1 MVANS
6 RWTAGRIFL
15 LLARL
20 ALAAIFL
27 AAAYGKL
34 SPLTAKQWTL
44 SSLKITPASL
54 NLSMTFFAM
63 QLSSY
68 QMFPDW
74 AVSPIAH
81 TLPWVELAL
90 VILLLAGLGLRYV
103 GIIATLLLAAFWAVI
118 IRAYALHLGINCGCF
133 GPNEKLTG
141 WRVVEDGGFF
151 ALGLALTIGAFLIH
165 RRSRSSPS
173 LRLRRDGVCLP

>member
-1 MVANS
+1 MVANA
-6 RWTAGRIFL
+6 RWTLGRVL
-15 LLARL
+15 LLVARL
-20 ALAAIFL
+20 ALAAIFI

-44 SSLKITPASL
+44 SSLKITPVSL

-68 QMFPDW
+68 QMLPDW

-81 TLPWVELAL
+81 VLPWIELVL
-90 VILLLAGLGLRYV
+90 GILLLTGIGLRYV
-103 GIIATLLLAAFWAVI
+103 APAATLLLALFWAVI
-118 IRAYALHLGINCGCF
+118 IRSYALHLGINCGCF
-133 GPNEKLTG
+133 GPNETLTG

-151 ALGLALTIGAFLIH
+151 ALGLAVTIGAFIFH
-165 RRSRSSPS
+165 RRQRSSPVS
-173 LRLRRDGVCLP
+173 ALP

>member
-1 MVANS
+1 MSSSANWS
-6 RWTAGRIFL
+6 KGRVL
-15 LLARL
+15 LLMGRL
-20 ALAAIFL
+20 ALAVTFL

-44 SSLKITPASL
+44 GSLKVTPASL
-54 NLSMTFFAM
+54 ELSMTFFAM
-63 QLSSY
+63 QVSSY

-81 TLPWVELAL
+81 TVPWVELAL
-90 VILLLAGLGLRYV
+90 VILLFTGLGLRYV
-103 GIIATLLLAAFWAVI
+103 GIIATLVLAAFWAVI

-141 WRVVEDGGFF
+141 WRVLEDGVFF
-151 ALGLALTIGAFLIH
+151 AIGLAVTIGAFIHH
-165 RRSRSSPS
+165 RRHRLDASAFARTEVSPS
-173 LRLRRDGVCLP
+173 

>member
-1 MVANS
+1 MAATA
-6 RWTAGRIFL
+6 RWTLGRVL
-15 LLARL
+15 LLVGRL
-20 ALAAIFL
+20 ALATIFL

-34 SPLTAKQWTL
+34 SPLTAKQWTV
-44 SSLKITPASL
+44 SSLKITPASI

-68 QMFPDW
+68 QMLPDW

-90 VILLLAGLGLRYV
+90 AILLLTGLGLRYV
-103 GIIATLLLAAFWAVI
+103 GIVATLLLAVFWAVV

-133 GPNEKLTG
+133 GPTEKLTG

-151 ALGLALTIGAFLIH
+151 ALGLAVTIGAFILH
-165 RRSRSSPS
+165 RRQRAAVSS
-173 LRLRRDGVCLP
+173 LP

>member
-1 MVANS
+1 MAQPS
-6 RWTAGRIFL
+6 RWTTGRIL
-15 LLARL
+15 LLIGRL

-34 SPLTAKQWTL
+34 SPLTAKQWTV
-44 SSLKITPASL
+44 SSLKITPSSL
-54 NLSMTFFAM
+54 ELSMTFFAM

-68 QMFPDW
+68 QMLPDW

-90 VILLLAGLGLRYV
+90 GILLLTGLYLRYV
-103 GIIATLLLAAFWAVI
+103 GILATLLLAAFWAVI
-118 IRAYALHLGINCGCF
+118 IRSYALHLGINCGCF

-141 WRVVEDGGFF
+141 WRVLEDGVFF
-151 ALGLALTIGAFLIH
+151 ALGLAVTIGAFVRH
-165 RRSRSSPS
+165 RRNRNPASAFAQTEPSPS
-173 LRLRRDGVCLP
+173 

>member
-1 MVANS
+1 MSGPANWS
-6 RWTAGRIFL
+6 KGRIL
-15 LLARL
+15 LLIGRL
-20 ALAAIFL
+20 ALAVIFL

-44 SSLKITPASL
+44 SSLKFTPASL
-54 NLSMTFFAM
+54 ELSMTFFAM
-63 QLSSY
+63 QISSY

-81 TLPWVELAL
+81 TLPWIELAL
-90 VILLLAGLGLRYV
+90 AILLLTGLGLRYV
-103 GIIATLLLAAFWAVI
+103 GIIATLFFAAFWAVI

-141 WRVVEDGGFF
+141 WRVLEDGIFF
-151 ALGLALTIGAFLIH
+151 ALGLAVTIGAFVYH
-165 RRSRSSPS
+165 RRHRLGASAFTQTEASPS
-173 LRLRRDGVCLP
+173 

>member
-1 MVANS
+1 MSANA
-6 RWTAGRIFL
+6 RWTLGRVL
-15 LLARL
+15 LLVGRL

-44 SSLKITPASL
+44 SSLKITPASI

-63 QLSSY
+63 QISSY

-74 AVSPIAH
+74 AASPIAH
-81 TLPWVELAL
+81 TVPWIELAL
-90 VILLLAGLGLRYV
+90 FILLFSGLGLRYV
-103 GIIATLLLAAFWAVI
+103 GIIATLFLAAFWAVI
-118 IRAYALHLGINCGCF
+118 IRAYAMHLGINCGCF
-133 GPNEKLTG
+133 GPNEQLTG

-151 ALGLALTIGAFLIH
+151 ALGLAVTIGAFIVH
-165 RRSRSSPS
+165 RR
-173 LRLRRDGVCLP
+173 RRPTASALP

>member
-1 MVANS
+1 MAANS
-6 RWTAGRIFL
+6 RWTLSRVSL
-15 LLARL
+15 LIGRL

-34 SPLTAKQWTL
+34 SPLTAKQWTV

-81 TLPWVELAL
+81 ILPWAEIAL
-90 VILLLAGLGLRYV
+90 GILLLAGVGLRYV
-103 GIIATLLLAAFWAVI
+103 GIIATLFFAAFWAVI
-118 IRAYALHLGINCGCF
+118 IRAYAMHLGINCGCF

-151 ALGLALTIGAFLIH
+151 ALGLAVTIGAFILQ
-165 RRSRSSPS
+165 RRQRATSP
-173 LRLRRDGVCLP
+173 LP

>member
-1 MVANS
+1 MSNSS
-6 RWTAGRIFL
+6 RWTLGRAL
-15 LLARL
+15 LLVGRL

-63 QLSSY
+63 QISSY
-68 QMFPDW
+68 QMLPDW
-74 AVSPIAH
+74 AASPIAH
-81 TLPWVELAL
+81 TLPWVELTLA
-90 VILLLAGLGLRYV
+90 VLLLTGLGLRYV
-103 GIIATLLLAAFWAVI
+103 GIVATMFFVVFWAVI

-151 ALGLALTIGAFLIH
+151 ALGVAVTIGAFILH
-165 RRSRSSPS
+165 RRN
-173 LRLRRDGVCLP
+173 RLAASTLQTEPAAR